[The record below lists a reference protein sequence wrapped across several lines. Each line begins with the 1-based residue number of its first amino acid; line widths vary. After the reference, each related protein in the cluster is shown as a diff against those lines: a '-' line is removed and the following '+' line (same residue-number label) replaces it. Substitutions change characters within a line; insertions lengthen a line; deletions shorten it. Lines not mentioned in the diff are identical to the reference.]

1 VATRQDAARSK
12 RVLDSSE
19 SKENCSEECAVNSNT
34 LSGISF
40 FSIAMFQA
48 LREAV
53 QRLILPIRLALPE
66 MLDSTT
72 ELGVCLNAS

>member
-1 VATRQDAARSK
+1 
-12 RVLDSSE
+12 
-19 SKENCSEECAVNSNT
+19 VNSNT